1 MHGKMAILT
10 LALLAAL
17 ALGGCTVFFLDQEEE
32 QGLIYGKVIRMETTA
47 YCPCGLCCSWK
58 RDKWG
63 RPVIAS
69 GRDRGKPK
77 AVGITASGT
86 RAHPGTIA
94 ADTRHYPLG
103 TVLFV
108 PGYAYG
114 VVEDRGGDIRGRH
127 RLDLFYNTHNEARQ
141 WGRKKLNV
149 VVFPKGTPPIPKNAA
164 PPR

>member
-58 RDKWG
+58 RDKLG
-63 RPVIAS
+63 RPVISA

-86 RAHPGTIA
+86 RAKPGTIA
-94 ADTRHYPLG
+94 ADTRYYPMG

-108 PGYAYG
+108 PGYGYG

>member
-1 MHGKMAILT
+1 MAILT

-108 PGYAYG
+108 PGYGYG